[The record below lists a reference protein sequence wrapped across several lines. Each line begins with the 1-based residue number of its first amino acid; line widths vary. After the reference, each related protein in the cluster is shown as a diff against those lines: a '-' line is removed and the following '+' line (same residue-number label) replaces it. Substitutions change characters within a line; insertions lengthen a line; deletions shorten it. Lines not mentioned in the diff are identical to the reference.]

1 MNPDELDFQTLYDCE
16 GEPVDTL
23 AFVEDGVTRSV
34 ELDFVTDAA
43 RLRDHDEE
51 AFNELWHLLELLLD
65 RMPSAEGMDA

>member
-43 RLRDHDEE
+43 RLRDHDLE
-51 AFNELWHLLELLLD
+51 AYEELWHLLELLLG
-65 RMPSAEGMDA
+65 RMPSTEGMDA